1 MIDEVSRILRR
12 NEKIKSVSAVITNL
26 GAALLAAAFGRWW
39 LVGPDLWVTLWGIL
53 GCFVIF
59 CGAQLLNGL
68 EVES

>member
-1 MIDEVSRILRR
+1 MHDEALRILQR
-12 NEKIKSVSAVITNL
+12 NEKVKSVSAVINNL
-26 GAALLAAAFGRWW
+26 GTALLASAFGRWW
-39 LVGPDLWVTLWGIL
+39 LVAPDLWVTLWGML